1 MLIIV
6 KLFLRFAVATC
17 ISIQPN
23 SRETRAIE
31 RAKAAGR
38 RLGGER
44 GAAELARR
52 RRVAASVKP
61 GRRKTVE
68 QQRCVTWMKMCKK
81 NHAAAMAKPSTKK
94 NHAAALAKKSYK
106 KNHDAALAK
115 DSYKAGRT
123 YKSAAPVKRLIESG
137 VLKVSSRK
145 NIKKCVYKYCF
156 HSQRDPS
163 TKEVP
168 LGLTKDGYWTIKGKE
183 QYGYPQLLRSL
194 GSKKQGKIRLAA
206 ARIMVKIVKNNN
218 WVTLYSILYKKT
230 STSLPSASSSS
241 GKKSKKRS
249 TTKKTESSSKKKS
262 PVLNNG
268 RWSLQEKAL
277 FAKGRKKWG
286 DKWVKIAQVVK
297 TRDNKACYSHSL
309 TC

>member
-1 MLIIV
+1 MLMIV

-17 ISIQPN
+17 ISTQPN

-31 RAKAAGR
+31 RAKAAGC

-44 GAAELARR
+44 GAAEMARR
-52 RRVAASVKP
+52 RRVAASVKK
-61 GRRKTVE
+61 GRRQNAE
-68 QQRCVTWMKMCKK
+68 QKRCVKWVKMWKT
-81 NHAAAMAKPSTKK
+81 NYAAAKK
-94 NHAAALAKKSYK
+94 KQKDGIRAAVKLPSYK

-183 QYGYPQLLRSL
+183 QYGYPMLLRSL
-194 GSKKQGKIRLAA
+194 GSKKKQEHVKRAA
-206 ARIMVKIVKNNN
+206 KRIMVKIVKNNN
-218 WVTLYSILYKKT
+218 WVTLYSILYEKH

-286 DKWVKIAQVVK
+286 DSWIKIAQVVK
-297 TRDNKACYSHSL
+297 TRDNRACYSHSL
-309 TC
+309 TY